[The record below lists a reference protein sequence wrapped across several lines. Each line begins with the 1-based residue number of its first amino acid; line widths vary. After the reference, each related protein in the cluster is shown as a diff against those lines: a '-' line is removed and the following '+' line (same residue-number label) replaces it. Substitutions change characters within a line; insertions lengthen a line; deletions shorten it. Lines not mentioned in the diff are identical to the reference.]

1 MRNPITSMI
10 KEYNS
15 EKEFNKSEE
24 KAIKMFDAQADAI
37 RNIRTTDGYL
47 QIKEFLKMERDAAIQ
62 RLTTTTKEDLP
73 SVRALLTISDKLLSF
88 LENREKD
95 SPKLTS

>member
-47 QIKEFLKMERDAAIQ
+47 KIKEFLKMERDAAIQ